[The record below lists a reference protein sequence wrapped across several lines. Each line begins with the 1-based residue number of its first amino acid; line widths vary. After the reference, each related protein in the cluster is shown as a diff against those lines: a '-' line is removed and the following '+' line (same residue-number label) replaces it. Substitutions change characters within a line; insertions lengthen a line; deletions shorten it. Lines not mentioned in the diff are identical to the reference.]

1 MLCRTANELYWMGR
15 HIERAE
21 NVARLLDVTYR
32 MALLPYEVIEPGLAW
47 AEPWAV
53 PLITSGL
60 ATAFYERFQ
69 QLSAE
74 NVLRFMILDSANAS
88 SIFCCLRSARE
99 SARSVRGA
107 ITSEMYEDLNSA
119 WLEMRVH
126 DYDRVQAAGVSAFLD
141 WVKMRSHLFR
151 GVTFGTMLRDE
162 AYHFIRLGTHI
173 ERGDN
178 TARILDDKYHTLL
191 PSAADVGGAVDYY
204 QWSALLRSVSSF
216 ESYRKIYSDVI
227 TPRRVAELLI
237 LREDMPRSLHSC
249 MNFIHETLGVLC
261 DERSRDL
268 EKAAGELH
276 AKLHYGRTDDIIKLG
291 LHEYLMNFLDR
302 ISELGAEINK
312 HFLVPTY

>member
-1 MLCRTANELYWMGR
+1 MLCRTANELFWMAR

-21 NVARLLDVTYR
+21 NIARMLDVTYR
-32 MALLPYEVIEPGLAW
+32 MSLLPYEFVEPGLAW

-60 ATAFYERFQ
+60 ATLYYERFP

-74 NVLRFMILDSANAS
+74 NVLRLMILDRDNPS
-88 SIFCCLRSARE
+88 SIYCCLRAARE

-119 WLEMRVH
+119 WLEMRRF
-126 DYDRVQAAGVSAFLD
+126 DYTAVEAKGVSEFLD

-162 AYHFIRLGTHI
+162 GYDFIRLGTHL
-173 ERGDN
+173 ERADN
-178 TARILDDKYHTLL
+178 TARILDVKYHTLL

-204 QWSALLRSVSSF
+204 QWGALLRSVSGF

-237 LREDMPRSLHSC
+237 LREDMPRSLHAC
-249 MNFIHETLGVLC
+249 MNFIHETLERLC
-261 DERSRDL
+261 DESSR
-268 EKAAGELH
+268 EIERASGELH
-276 AKLHYGRTDDIIKLG
+276 AKLHYGKTDDIIRFG
-291 LHEYLMNFLDR
+291 LHEYLMDFLAR
-302 ISELGAEINK
+302 ISTLGNDISR
-312 HFLVPTY
+312 HFLAPAY